1 MDDRELLIRYR
12 DGDLPDDLVA
22 VVEERLRSDPGMRS
36 RWDGLEDIAA
46 LLDEGAVRSFQ
57 PFFAGRVMA
66 RLGTSGMAAPGE
78 GVYESL
84 RWIFARV
91 AVACVVVMIGL
102 GAYSALD
109 GGYGGSVVD
118 SMLGLPQ
125 PTLETALT
133 LGG

>member
-12 DGDLPDDLVA
+12 DGDLPDESIAEVA
-22 VVEERLRSDPGMRS
+22 VRLRSDPELRS
-36 RWDGLEDIAA
+36 RWESLQGIATLLEDGAA
-46 LLDEGAVRSFQ
+46 RSFE
-57 PFFAGRVMA
+57 PFFAARVVA
-66 RLGTSGMAAPGE
+66 GLRKSDSLAPVE
-78 GVYESL
+78 GLYEGL

-91 AVACVVVMIGL
+91 AVASVVVMLGIGV
-102 GAYSALD
+102 YSALD

-118 SMLGLPQ
+118 SMLGLPE

>member
-12 DGDLPDDLVA
+12 DGDLPAESIAEVA
-22 VVEERLRSDPGMRS
+22 ARLRSDPELRS
-36 RWDGLEDIAA
+36 RWESLQGIATLLEQGAA
-46 LLDEGAVRSFQ
+46 RSFQ
-57 PFFAGRVMA
+57 PFFAARVVA
-66 RLGTSGMAAPGE
+66 GLRRSDSLAQVESLYE
-78 GVYESL
+78 GL

-91 AVACVVVMIGL
+91 AVASVVVMLGI

-118 SMLGLPQ
+118 SMLGLPE

>member
-12 DGDLPDDLVA
+12 DGDLPDESIAEVA
-22 VVEERLRSDPGMRS
+22 MRLRNDPELRS
-36 RWDGLEDIAA
+36 RWESLQGLAT
-46 LLDEGAVRSFQ
+46 LLEEGAARSFE
-57 PFFAGRVMA
+57 PFFAARVVA
-66 RLGTSGMAAPGE
+66 GLRTSESLAPME
-78 GVYESL
+78 GIYEGL

-91 AVACVVVMIGL
+91 AVACLAVMLGI

-118 SMLGLPQ
+118 SMLGLPE